1 MKRITIV
8 ILCSLCTAV
17 AAACAQKTAPSD
29 RADRDSG
36 RKPPAGSPGDR
47 IGIGERTLV
56 LWISDGMRTAPGV
69 QHVPQV
75 AFPANF
81 HSFFRDSAEVGGE
94 SVPSCTRKET

>member
-1 MKRITIV
+1 MKRITFSFSARCARPWQPRAPRKPHPRIE
-8 ILCSLCTAV
+8 LTAI
-17 AAACAQKTAPSD
+17 
-29 RADRDSG
+29 RDE
-36 RKPPAGSPGDR
+36 KPPAGSPGDR

-81 HSFFRDSAEVGGE
+81 HPFFRDSAEVGGE